1 MHCTSKTLL
10 IGAFGPALRRANTLP
25 PAFLIPS
32 FSSPL
37 SSTPFST
44 TTATLARKDGNPNRG
59 VSALRRTGLSKR
71 QRVTSP
77 HVPKDGSPVI
87 LPKPVLDPQS
97 RSTVRVDRTHGLY
110 DFFNND
116 RVAMMTPTELA
127 AHGRAWSVQELRRK
141 DWEDLHRLW
150 WVCIKEK
157 NKVETFKKERQRVGS
172 MYGDFEADARAKE
185 VSFCTR
191 CFSIDYADVRIG
203 SSDDAQYQVR
213 LDGTMVHLGERA
225 QCGYAG

>member
-1 MHCTSKTLL
+1 M
-10 IGAFGPALRRANTLP
+10 
-25 PAFLIPS
+25 
-32 FSSPL
+32 
-37 SSTPFST
+37 
-44 TTATLARKDGNPNRG
+44 
-59 VSALRRTGLSKR
+59 
-71 QRVTSP
+71 
-77 HVPKDGSPVI
+77 
-87 LPKPVLDPQS
+87 
-97 RSTVRVDRTHGLY
+97 
-110 DFFNND
+110 
-116 RVAMMTPTELA
+116 
-127 AHGRAWSVQELRRK
+127 QELRRK